1 MKKLFF
7 SALACV
13 VFAGSAFASN
23 EVVSE
28 NSQISENLLKKEDPC
43 QLTVRVYSVDR
54 SGVYTLVEIGG
65 HSVDKS
71 GSACS
76 EWSTGIIKE
85 YESRWPGH
93 KVTHELVSN

>member
-1 MKKLFF
+1 MTRLIF
-7 SALACV
+7 SALAV
-13 VFAGSAFASN
+13 VAFAGSAFASN

-28 NSQISENLLKKEDPC
+28 DFQKTENVLAKEDPC

-54 SGVYTLVEIGG
+54 SGIYTLVEIGG
-65 HSVDKS
+65 HSADKS

-76 EWSTGIIKE
+76 EWSTGIIKD